1 MNPKFEKF
9 KETITYI
16 AAWLVP
22 LVAIGGG
29 VVFFLNNIWKPTIV
43 INSVDYENG
52 IASIT
57 ANGKQ
62 QTLLSG
68 STNSVGNGWG
78 IRFND
83 GIDGKPDRIE
93 VVKDLLTRSTLDT
106 KKY

>member
-1 MNPKFEKF
+1 MINPKFERF

-16 AAWLVP
+16 AAWIVP

-43 INSVDYENG
+43 LDTVDYDNG
-52 IASIT
+52 IALIT

-62 QTLLSG
+62 QTLHSG

-78 IRFND
+78 IRFNVD
-83 GIDGKPDRIE
+83 TENKPDRIE
-93 VVKDLLTRSTLDT
+93 LVKDFLTRATLDIKT
-106 KKY
+106 